1 MKKCENAPCL
11 SRFAQKPSEML
22 LIPDSSFLISNSWFL
37 TFPKNVENGP
47 KIPEGRK
54 NRERFPSVGT
64 LGTNPA
70 QPAHGLRNAPCLRE
84 MVIFGAAGVRLGWV
98 GTGYRI
104 LAQDA
109 PRPPQNRSQTL
120 VE

>member
-1 MKKCENAPCL
+1 M
-11 SRFAQKPSEML
+11 FQKSQKGE
-22 LIPDSSFLISNSWFL
+22 
-37 TFPKNVENGP
+37 
-47 KIPEGRK
+47 K

>member
-1 MKKCENAPCL
+1 MI
-11 SRFAQKPSEML
+11 S
-22 LIPDSSFLISNSWFL
+22 DSSFLIPNFEQRKMSKMVQKSQ
-37 TFPKNVENGP
+37 KG
-47 KIPEGRK
+47 GK

>member
-1 MKKCENAPCL
+1 MI
-11 SRFAQKPSEML
+11 S
-22 LIPDSSFLISNSWFL
+22 DSSFLISNFEQRKMS
-37 TFPKNVENGP
+37 KNGP
-47 KIPEGRK
+47 KNPRRAKK